1 MSPFSRLGSP
11 RTRARYRLGACAFAF
26 LLAGAVGVEAAGTLP
41 QTAVLQAPAQGSG
54 AGLLVT
60 DARLGLH
67 PDKTRFVLELSRK
80 AGFSAVSMAPDRIVL
95 EIPGGAWTAP
105 ALPAARGLVRAL
117 HMESAAGVLRIV
129 VETAGPAHV
138 IHSELLPPLDG
149 KPPRLLLDLAP
160 GAPIP
165 FASGA
170 GANPAPTPVP
180 TAVPMQTLVP
190 APAPSLAPPAPAAKP
205 DSAPARTPTAIG
217 AAEPPIAPAAAPAA
231 VAPALAAAAPPG
243 TLQPATLKTGP
254 DKALAQRPELPKPA
268 GKSPAAPGAAK
279 PDWRKM
285 IVLDPGHGGVDPGA
299 VAANGSY
306 EKEVTLAMA
315 RELKRQLEASGRY
328 RVALT
333 RDGDVFVPLRERPAR
348 ARAMNADLFISLH
361 ADSHEDR
368 ALRGLSVYTL
378 SEKASDREADML
390 ASRENRADALG
401 GVNLATESDQVASIL
416 IDLAQR
422 DTLNQSHRFAY
433 TLVQEVG
440 RDTLLLPKPQRSA
453 GFAVLTSPDVP
464 AALVEMGYLSQPQDF
479 RLLTTPQHQKRL
491 AAGLVRAI
499 DSFFGRPQQTASR

>member
-1 MSPFSRLGSP
+1 M
-11 RTRARYRLGACAFAF
+11 
-26 LLAGAVGVEAAGTLP
+26 LP
-41 QTAVLQAPAQGSG
+41 APASS
-54 AGLLVT
+54 AGLAVT

-80 AGFSAVSMAPDRIVL
+80 AGFSAVSMAPDRIML

-105 ALPAARGLVRAL
+105 VLPAAKGLVRAL
-117 HMESAAGVLRIV
+117 HLESPAGNLRIV
-129 VETAGPAHV
+129 VDTAGPAHV
-138 IHSELLPPLDG
+138 IHSELLPPMDG
-149 KPPRLLLDLAP
+149 KPPRLLVDLGP

-170 GANPAPTPVP
+170 GANPSPTPVP

-190 APAPSLAPPAPAAKP
+190 APAPSPAPPAAAPKP
-205 DSAPARTPTAIG
+205 ELAPIRAPIAVG
-217 AAEPPIAPAAAPAA
+217 AVEPPAAPAAASVAATLPAA
-231 VAPALAAAAPPG
+231 PAASVVMPPA
-243 TLQPATLKTGP
+243 LQPASLKTGP
-254 DKALAQRPELPKPA
+254 DKPVLQKPEVPKA
-268 GKSPAAPGAAK
+268 GKAPPGTAK
-279 PDWRKM
+279 AEWRKM
-285 IVLDPGHGGVDPGA
+285 IVIDPGHGGVDPGA
-299 VAANGSY
+299 IAVNGSY

-333 RDGDVFVPLRERPAR
+333 RDGDVFIPLRERPAR
-348 ARAMNADLFISLH
+348 ARALNADLFISLH

-401 GVNLATESDQVASIL
+401 GVNLASESDQVASIL

-433 TLVQEVG
+433 NLVQEVG

-499 DSFFGRPQQTASR
+499 DSFFGRAQQTASR

>member
-1 MSPFSRLGSP
+1 
-11 RTRARYRLGACAFAF
+11 
-26 LLAGAVGVEAAGTLP
+26 
-41 QTAVLQAPAQGSG
+41 
-54 AGLLVT
+54 VT

-105 ALPAARGLVRAL
+105 ALPGAKGLIRAL
-117 HMESAAGVLRIV
+117 RTEMVAGNLRIV
-129 VETAGPAHV
+129 LDTAGPAHV

-149 KPPRLLLDLAP
+149 KPPRLLIDMAP

-165 FASGA
+165 FAAGGA
-170 GANPAPTPVP
+170 GANPSPTPVP

-190 APAPSLAPPAPAAKP
+190 TPTLKPPAPAAKP
-205 DSAPARTPTAIG
+205 EPAPVPEPVRQPSVTELAAAELQSRTG
-217 AAEPPIAPAAAPAA
+217 AAASVVPAA
-231 VAPALAAAAPPG
+231 VTAPAVAAPLG
-243 TLQPATLKTGP
+243 TLPVQTASLKAGP
-254 DKALAQRPELPKPA
+254 DKAAPLKTEPQRAEPPKAELPKTDPKSDKA
-268 GKSPAAPGAAK
+268 GKPPAAKAEF
-279 PDWRKM
+279 RKM
-285 IVLDPGHGGVDPGA
+285 VVIDPGHGGVDPGA
-299 VAANGSY
+299 IAANGMY

-333 RDGDVFVPLRERPAR
+333 RDGDNFIPLRDRPAR
-348 ARAMNADLFISLH
+348 ARALNADLFISLH
-361 ADSHEDR
+361 ADSHDDR
-368 ALRGLSVYTL
+368 SLRGLSVYTL

-401 GVNLATESDQVASIL
+401 GVNLATENDQVASIL

-453 GFAVLTSPDVP
+453 GFAVLTSPTVP

-479 RLLTTPQHQKRL
+479 RLLTTPTHQKRL

-499 DSFFGRPQQTASR
+499 DAFFGRAQQTASR